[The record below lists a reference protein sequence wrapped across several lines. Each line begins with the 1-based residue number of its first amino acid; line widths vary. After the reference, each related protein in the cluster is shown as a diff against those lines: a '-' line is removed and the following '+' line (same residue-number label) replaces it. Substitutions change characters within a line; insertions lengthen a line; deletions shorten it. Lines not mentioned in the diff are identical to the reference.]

1 MRNMELCTKLMS
13 HTVCNSK
20 ARCIEGKT
28 CQAGCYMHF
37 LSCMHIASIKISSQ
51 KEYAAN
57 LHRFFCKCC

>member
-28 CQAGCYMHF
+28 CQAGCYMTIRSTWILLQEF
-37 LSCMHIASIKISSQ
+37 RIRVLLM
-51 KEYAAN
+51 
-57 LHRFFCKCC
+57 R